1 MSIFRP
7 KEKLNIFTDLDIPAY
22 REKGFD
28 TVLLDVDNTIA
39 VPNTGSCD
47 DRARKFIED
56 LKAAGFKVV
65 IFSNNNEKRVK
76 MFLGDMDT
84 DCWHLALKPLPFSY
98 WAVCKKMNTTPSKT
112 IVMGDQLIT
121 DILGA
126 NLSGCHGIYCRQLQE
141 KDSKMTAFNRRIE
154 KFIWRNV
161 LHEEM

>member
-84 DCWHLALKPLPFSY
+84 DYWHLA
-98 WAVCKKMNTTPSKT
+98 
-112 IVMGDQLIT
+112 
-121 DILGA
+121 
-126 NLSGCHGIYCRQLQE
+126 
-141 KDSKMTAFNRRIE
+141 
-154 KFIWRNV
+154 
-161 LHEEM
+161 